1 MSTGFSNMKVW
12 ELFAW
17 NDENKNRLE
26 SAEEYM
32 RGEKV
37 KTVSS

>member
-17 NDENKNRLE
+17 NDEKRTGWSQLKN
-26 SAEEYM
+26 
-32 RGEKV
+32 
-37 KTVSS
+37 T